1 MKKTLLNLAL
11 IAATS
16 AATGVAIAN
25 DTFNGRLTGMSG
37 AGYVTGGYTD
47 GVLLNP
53 SLGAAYGESDDFAIV
68 LNLGALASDKD
79 DLIDAMDDLVD
90 HVDYLDGFSSYRD
103 LNWDDADQL
112 IKYIEEVDNKA
123 VTVNAGA
130 SLVVAIPNDFM
141 SISLIAKA
149 RAQLGALTIVDESDY
164 ALILSNIGRTFDTQD
179 LQSSV
184 LGKGAVIQEVGI
196 AFAKTI
202 HATDEEQWLVGVTPK
217 KVKVETI
224 VYSATVGN
232 YDEDDFDADEYT
244 TDDTATS
251 FDAGITYIKGNMR
264 YGVAVRDAISNDFI
278 AIDGDKLSL
287 KPLSTAAIGYTNRWV
302 KAEFAVDMNAVPA
315 FGLGGDVQMLRA
327 GLELSPFS
335 WLQLRAGLQQD
346 LEDTLEDTYSVG
358 FGLSPFDVIN
368 LDIAAITGQD
378 NTVGGAIQLGL
389 RF

>member
-1 MKKTLLNLAL
+1 TRRSSDL
-11 IAATS
+11 
-16 AATGVAIAN
+16 
-25 DTFNGRLTGMSG
+25 
-37 AGYVTGGYTD
+37 TGGYTD

-53 SLGAAYGESDDFAIV
+53 SLGAACGESDDFAIV

-103 LNWDDADQL
+103 LTWDDADQL

-202 HATDEEQWLVGVTPK
+202 HATD
-217 KVKVETI
+217 
-224 VYSATVGN
+224 
-232 YDEDDFDADEYT
+232 
-244 TDDTATS
+244 
-251 FDAGITYIKGNMR
+251 
-264 YGVAVRDAISNDFI
+264 
-278 AIDGDKLSL
+278 
-287 KPLSTAAIGYTNRWV
+287 
-302 KAEFAVDMNAVPA
+302 
-315 FGLGGDVQMLRA
+315 
-327 GLELSPFS
+327 
-335 WLQLRAGLQQD
+335 
-346 LEDTLEDTYSVG
+346 
-358 FGLSPFDVIN
+358 
-368 LDIAAITGQD
+368 
-378 NTVGGAIQLGL
+378 
-389 RF
+389 

>member
-1 MKKTLLNLAL
+1 
-11 IAATS
+11 
-16 AATGVAIAN
+16 
-25 DTFNGRLTGMSG
+25 
-37 AGYVTGGYTD
+37 
-47 GVLLNP
+47 LNP

-68 LNLGALASDKD
+68 LNLGALGADKD

-90 HVDYLDGFSSYRD
+90 QVDYLDSRPFTD
-103 LNWDDADQL
+103 LSRGDADQL

-149 RAQLGALTIVDESDY
+149 RAQLGALTTVDESDY

-202 HATDEEQWLVGVTPK
+202 HATDDEQWLVGVTPK

-224 VYSATVGN
+224 VYTATVGN

-244 TDDTATS
+244 TDDTASS

-278 AIDGDKLSL
+278 AIDGDKL
-287 KPLSTAAIGYTNRWV
+287 
-302 KAEFAVDMNAVPA
+302 
-315 FGLGGDVQMLRA
+315 
-327 GLELSPFS
+327 
-335 WLQLRAGLQQD
+335 
-346 LEDTLEDTYSVG
+346 
-358 FGLSPFDVIN
+358 
-368 LDIAAITGQD
+368 
-378 NTVGGAIQLGL
+378 
-389 RF
+389 